1 VVKLV
6 VGLLKG
12 AVIGGAV
19 GYGAY
24 ALANATGISN
34 GFLTYGA
41 VGLLVG
47 LLVGRPLWSLIRDKS
62 ATTWVGIIKALVGFG
77 IGCGLYA
84 IIAKAWNP
92 QMEIVG
98 HPFQWSPYLGGVIGA
113 LYGAFVE
120 LDDASGEDAR
130 AIAAAREKAPA
141 KQLKK
146 G

>member
-1 VVKLV
+1 MVKLV

-24 ALANATGISN
+24 ALANATGFSN
-34 GFLTYGA
+34 GFLTYGV

-62 ATTWVGIIKALVGFG
+62 ATTWVGIIKGLVGFG

-84 IIAKAWNP
+84 LISKAWNP
-92 QMEIVG
+92 QMVVFGE
-98 HPFQWSPYLGGVIGA
+98 PLQWAPYLGGMIGA
-113 LYGAFVE
+113 VYGAFVE
-120 LDDASGEDAR
+120 IDDASGEDAK
-130 AIAAAREKAPA
+130 ALAAQPKAAP